1 MWLSFLKRSIC
12 HVSLFTPPLASL
24 TPPLRWEGSCCAVR
38 AYPHPS
44 QKEGSC
50 CAEYTCFKVICDES
64 AWHPLPFGGQGWA
77 SVRMALPS
85 HRRGGVGVGSVI
97 FYDPVRFFAKKLS
110 VSKKCLIFVKRKL

>member
-24 TPPLRWEGSCCAVR
+24 TPPLRW
-38 AYPHPS
+38 
-44 QKEGSC
+44 EGSC